1 MKERL
6 QTLIMMVSSA
16 AGLAAVA
23 GIVSYV
29 LRNDSGHTGFS
40 PYLALGVFIPAS
52 LAGLIQL
59 QFLRTPGSARRW
71 AVMAILTG
79 IGGICLLVYLDLSNT
94 LLEYGVWC
102 RRGMP

>member
-1 MKERL
+1 MTERL
-6 QTLIMMVSSA
+6 QTGIMMVSSV
-16 AGLAAVA
+16 AGLAAIA
-23 GIVSYV
+23 GIVSYT

-59 QFLRTPGSARRW
+59 LFFRAPGSAKRW
-71 AVMAILTG
+71 AVLALLTG
-79 IGGICLLVYLDLSNT
+79 IAGICLLVYLDLSNT